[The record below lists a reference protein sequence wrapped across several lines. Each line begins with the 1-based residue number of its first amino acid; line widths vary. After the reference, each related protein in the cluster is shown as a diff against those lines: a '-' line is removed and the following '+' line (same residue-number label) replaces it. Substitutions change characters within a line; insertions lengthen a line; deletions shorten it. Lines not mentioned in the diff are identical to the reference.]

1 MTKDPR
7 EPATVRIGPFDYE
20 IRWMDRIEA
29 SDSSAFGLHNGND
42 HCIRL
47 ERSRRRQRV
56 ASTFLHEVI
65 HAINQVFGTERD
77 KRGRVNEEQCTA
89 GLAFGMCAFHR
100 DNPDATEWWSRLLL
114 VDPMK
119 EYE

>member
-1 MTKDPR
+1 MSRDPR

-47 ERSRRRQRV
+47 ERSRRR
-56 ASTFLHEVI
+56 H
-65 HAINQVFGTERD
+65 
-77 KRGRVNEEQCTA
+77 
-89 GLAFGMCAFHR
+89 MCAFHR
-100 DNPDATEWWSRLLL
+100 DNPDAMEWWYRLLL